1 MSTSIKGNNI
11 FANSLLDATIQDSGM
26 RKRNDVTYIFIV
38 QEIKETKKKQKKK
51 NQIKENG

>member
-11 FANSLLDATIQDSGM
+11 FANSLLDATIQDGGM
-26 RKRNDVTYIFIV
+26 RKRSDVTYIFIV